1 MYRRKGQCFR
11 IIINELILTVTCL
24 VLPLVQFRL
33 YYALYIYS
41 LPKAVALADKL
52 LVVLIVTDRTI
63 ELNDLEITRYICIF
77 LFSRRF
83 AACKGSLNGVE
94 IVISAKLRDNILAHS
109 SHLHHWDPSRRG
121 GRGGTWW

>member
-41 LPKAVALADKL
+41 LPKDVAHSDNL
-52 LVVLIVTDRTI
+52 LVVLIVIDRTI
-63 ELNDLEITRYICIF
+63 ELNDLEITSYIY
-77 LFSRRF
+77 S
-83 AACKGSLNGVE
+83 
-94 IVISAKLRDNILAHS
+94 
-109 SHLHHWDPSRRG
+109 
-121 GRGGTWW
+121 